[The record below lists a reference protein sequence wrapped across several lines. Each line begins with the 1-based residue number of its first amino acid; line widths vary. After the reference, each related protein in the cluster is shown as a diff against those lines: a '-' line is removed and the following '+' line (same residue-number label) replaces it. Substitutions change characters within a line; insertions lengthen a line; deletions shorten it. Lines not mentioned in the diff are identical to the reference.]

1 MIKYR
6 RLTKEDHDWL
16 KKITRTFRH
25 EEVSDTKV
33 DTILANDLIRIYMA
47 SNDDNVCGYV
57 LAYVMPR
64 IDMGDNMLMI
74 YHVFVDEKYQRKH
87 IAETM
92 VRMVIDEAKALG
104 MHYTFLITQANNA
117 PAHALYQKLGG
128 QLHEANN
135 SVYYWYGSGKP
146 QL

>member
-1 MIKYR
+1 MITYR
-6 RLTKEDHDWL
+6 KLTKPDRDWL

-25 EEVSDTKV
+25 EEVSDAKA
-33 DTILANDLIRIYMA
+33 DMILANDGIRLYMA
-47 SNDDNVCGYV
+47 SDNDNVCGYV

-64 IDMGDNMLMI
+64 IDMGDDMLMI
-74 YHVFVDEKYQRKH
+74 YHVFVHENYQRMH

-92 VRMVIDEAKALG
+92 IRMVIDEAKALG
-104 MHYTFLITQANNA
+104 MHYAFLITQANNA
-117 PAHALYQKLGG
+117 PAQALYRKLGG